1 MTSISPYHPA
11 EDEPLLPEIPKCDA
25 NVLDTTVVTP
35 ASWLSNTFRDILTH
49 RAFVS
54 KFHNFLLGLQ
64 LHTDYLQNSQF
75 SMWKGI
81 PTCCLCLEEGE
92 VGVEAAREKG

>member
-1 MTSISPYHPA
+1 MTSISPSPA

-35 ASWLSNTFRDILTH
+35 ASWLSNIFRDILTH

-92 VGVEAAREKG
+92 VGIEAAREKG